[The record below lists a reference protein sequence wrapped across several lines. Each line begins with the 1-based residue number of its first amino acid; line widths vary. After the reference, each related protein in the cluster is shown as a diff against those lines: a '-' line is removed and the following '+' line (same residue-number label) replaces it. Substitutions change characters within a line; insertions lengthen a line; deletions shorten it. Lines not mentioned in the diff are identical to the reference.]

1 MVRATQAVHQHTVN
15 CADPEQLLWA
25 SIGYRDLW
33 FLIAWY
39 NYRFLSLIPEIWVQ
53 QVCDESKTCQNI
65 LAMLQL
71 EYSLAWPF
79 FGTGMKTDLFQS
91 CGHCWIFQ
99 ICWLIECSTLTTL
112 SFRIWNS
119 STGIPSPPL
128 AWFIMMLPKAHLTL
142 HFRLSG
148 SRWVT
153 PPWLSGSLRSFLYS
167 SSVYSLHLLISS
179 ASVSFCPLL
188 CSSLHEMFP
197 WYL

>member
-99 ICWLIECSTLTTL
+99 ICWLIECSTLITL

-119 STGIPSPPL
+119 STGIPLLPL
-128 AWFIMMLPKAHLTL
+128 ALFVVMLLKAH
-142 HFRLSG
+142 
-148 SRWVT
+148 
-153 PPWLSGSLRSFLYS
+153 WLCIPGCLALGEWSHHCDYLGQEGLFCTILCILATS
-167 SSVYSLHLLISS
+167 S
-179 ASVSFCPLL
+179 
-188 CSSLHEMFP
+188 
-197 WYL
+197 